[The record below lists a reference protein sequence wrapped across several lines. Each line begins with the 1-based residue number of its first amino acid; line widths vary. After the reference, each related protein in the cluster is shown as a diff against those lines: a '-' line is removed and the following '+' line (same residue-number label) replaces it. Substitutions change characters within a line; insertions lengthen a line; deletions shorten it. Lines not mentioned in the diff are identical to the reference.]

1 MRKRAE
7 LPNNLQLVLAV
18 LEEKGHP
25 MSAYMILDQLHGSSV
40 RAPLQVYRALE
51 KLISMGQVHR
61 LESLNSF
68 IACNDTS
75 CATVGVTAFVIC
87 EKCEQV
93 QEVSDNSVSLFITE
107 LAEKA
112 KITAIKSS
120 IELHGICG
128 ACENA

>member
-1 MRKRAE
+1 MKKKAG

-18 LEEKGHP
+18 LEKKGHP
-25 MSAYMILDQLHGSSV
+25 MSAYMILDQLHGSGI

-51 KLISMGQVHR
+51 KLISIGRVHR
-61 LESLNSF
+61 LESMNSF
-68 IACNDTS
+68 IACNDTA
-75 CATVGVTAFVIC
+75 CTTVGVTAFVIC
-87 EKCEQV
+87 ERCEHV

-112 KITAIKSS
+112 KITAVKSS

-128 ACENA
+128 TCENV

>member
-1 MRKRAE
+1 MLFR
-7 LPNNLQLVLAV
+7 
-18 LEEKGHP
+18 
-25 MSAYMILDQLHGSSV
+25 S
-40 RAPLQVYRALE
+40 
-51 KLISMGQVHR
+51 
-61 LESLNSF
+61 
-68 IACNDTS
+68 DTS

-112 KITAIKSS
+112 KITAVKSN